1 MSIVKKSFH
10 IPDMHC
16 SACVMKL
23 ESLEDVLPGVKMVQ
37 ASYHKQSMLV
47 EYDDRLLDE
56 TLIRDAI
63 QALGYTVEEDR

>member
-1 MSIVKKSFH
+1 MNIVSKTFH

-23 ESLEDVLPGVKMVQ
+23 ESLEDVLLGVKMVQ

-56 TLIRDAI
+56 TAIRDAI
-63 QALGYTVEEDR
+63 REMGYSV

>member
-1 MSIVKKSFH
+1 MSIVKKTFR

-37 ASYHKQSMLV
+37 ASYHKQNVLV
-47 EYDDRLLDE
+47 EYDDGKVSVEEIRKAIDE
-56 TLIRDAI
+56 
-63 QALGYTVEEDR
+63 LGYTVEDL

>member
-1 MSIVKKSFH
+1 MKIVKKSFH

-47 EYDDRLLDE
+47 EYDDKLIDE
-56 TLIRDAI
+56 TAIRDAI
-63 QALGYTVEEDR
+63 REMGYSV